1 MTEKNY
7 NPKQKEKKAMKKQ
20 EVVRDLKPKKQE
32 KPAEKK
38 VKEEK
43 SEKKEPIIKK
53 EKRKKEEAV
62 VKSYNLPIS
71 TKYSVALCKFVK
83 GKTPRIAIEDMEKV
97 IAKKK
102 AVPMKGEIPHRKG
115 KRIMSGRYPKRATE
129 YFIRLVKSL
138 QANAVANSIENP
150 VIIEAISNR
159 ASRPFG
165 RYNRFGAI
173 QRKRTHVEL
182 KAMEK
187 IKWKKEK

>member
-62 VKSYNLPIS
+62 VKSYNLTIS

-83 GKTPRIAIEDMEKV
+83 GT
-97 IAKKK
+97 
-102 AVPMKGEIPHRKG
+102 
-115 KRIMSGRYPKRATE
+115 
-129 YFIRLVKSL
+129 
-138 QANAVANSIENP
+138 
-150 VIIEAISNR
+150 
-159 ASRPFG
+159 
-165 RYNRFGAI
+165 I
-173 QRKRTHVEL
+173 QRKRTHVKL
-182 KAMEK
+182 KTIEK